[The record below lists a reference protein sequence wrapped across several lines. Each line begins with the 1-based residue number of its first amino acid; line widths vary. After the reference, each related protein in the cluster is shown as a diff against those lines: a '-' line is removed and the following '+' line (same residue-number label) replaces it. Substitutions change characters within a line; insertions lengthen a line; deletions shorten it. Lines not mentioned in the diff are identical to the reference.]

1 MPTNWKTTALGL
13 GTATAILVP
22 GFDTDEVG
30 SWLRL
35 VIAVLSVVAGFLSK
49 DA

>member
-1 MPTNWKTTALGL
+1 MPRDWKSTTLGL
-13 GTATAILVP
+13 GTGAALMSQ
-22 GFDTDEVG
+22 GFDPGDAG
-30 SWLRL
+30 SWIRL